1 MLSKRK
7 LVLLRSNAIYRRHFI
22 IRHFYYTNK
31 PVCLCLFYLCKHVF
45 KHLPLI
51 DGLSISHPYW
61 LNKPKWQSPSGCVKN
76 REYPRPLQATL
87 RPKYGT
93 KASHVHN
100 LYKLETHAHILL
112 AYINLPQMFSYLR
125 NCITVCQ
132 IGVSRLPMCHVKYT
146 PTK

>member
-93 KASHVHN
+93 KASHAHN
-100 LYKLETHAHILL
+100 LYNLETHAHIFTVLYQSPSNVL
-112 AYINLPQMFSYLR
+112 IFTKLY
-125 NCITVCQ
+125 NCLSNRCVQTTNVPCQ
-132 IGVSRLPMCHVKYT
+132 IHPY
-146 PTK
+146 